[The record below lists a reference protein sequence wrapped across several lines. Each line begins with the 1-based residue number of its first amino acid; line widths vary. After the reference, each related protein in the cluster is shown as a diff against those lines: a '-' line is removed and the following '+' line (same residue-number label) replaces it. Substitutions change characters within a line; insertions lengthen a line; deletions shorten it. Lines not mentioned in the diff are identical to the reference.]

1 MEKLKSVNLLPLVLI
16 FIQVLWSWDD
26 QVAAASESSTVINH
40 LPGFQGP
47 LPFRLETGY
56 IGVGEEVELFYYF
69 VKSERNPED
78 DPLLLWLTGGPGCSA
93 LSGLSFEIGPLRFEV
108 LEYNGSLPTLILNPN
123 SWTKV
128 SSVIFV
134 DLPVGTGFSYTTNPS
149 TTTHQSS
156 DTLQVSQAEK
166 FLRKWLR
173 NHPEFLSNPLYI
185 SGDSYSGITIPA
197 LVQQLS
203 IGNEQGI
210 EPMLNLKGYTIGNP
224 SLEESCGGEY
234 QRVSPD
240 NMECRNNLNAFR
252 ECLSGIQPGSIL
264 DPICIYGSLNPM
276 EMGVRRRILQDE
288 SQLSLDPPKFGC
300 SSQLY
305 SHLLCKYWANDEQ
318 VRKALH
324 IREGTI
330 VDWVRC
336 NYGMSYESDIKCSF
350 NYHVYLSTKGYRSL
364 IYSGDHDLVVPF
376 MGTQAWIRALNYSIV
391 EDWRSWHVGGQVA
404 GYTRT
409 YSNEM
414 TYATIKGGMHTAPEN
429 KPAECYAM
437 FRRYI
442 GVGEAEEEVEL
453 FYYFVKSETNPEED
467 PLLLWL
473 TGGPGCS
480 ALSGLATENG
490 PFTFKELEYKYNGK
504 LPTLLLKPN
513 SWTKISSII
522 YVDLPVGTGFSYATN
537 ISSIRST
544 DHLQVSHADQFLR
557 KWLREHK
564 EFLKNPLYIA
574 GDSYAGITIPAI
586 VQRLSIGN
594 EQGIEPMLNLK
605 GYILGNPTTDVGLQI
620 NSRIPAAHG
629 MTLISDE
636 LYQALQESCRGEYFK
651 VDSTNLECKSNLK
664 SYFECLSGINMPS
677 ILEPACW
684 FTSPNPIMEN
694 VGDFDKGR
702 RMILQH
708 HYHDSQLSLPTDPS
722 MSGCKS
728 HPRSLLCKYW
738 ANDDTV
744 RKALHI
750 RRGTIGEWVRCNYGL
765 EYQRDITSS
774 VEYHLHLSTKG
785 YRSLIYKFVEIMTF
799 WYQSWQH
806 KLGFELSTIRLL
818 KTGVLGVF
826 KAKLQG
832 TF

>member
-166 FLRKWLR
+166 FLRKVSEM
-173 NHPEFLSNPLYI
+173 N
-185 SGDSYSGITIPA
+185 
-197 LVQQLS
+197 
-203 IGNEQGI
+203 
-210 EPMLNLKGYTIGNP
+210 K

-364 IYSGDHDLVVPF
+364 IY
-376 MGTQAWIRALNYSIV
+376 R
-391 EDWRSWHVGGQVA
+391 
-404 GYTRT
+404 YTRT